1 MCCKTS
7 KVAENNGCDAAFFT
21 IRKQNYSSIFLSPV
35 LFAFNFLHK
44 QNRKWSKTYDMETSV
59 FVFLD
64 QSLLFSTADY

>member
-1 MCCKTS
+1 MLPFLPFENKTIPQ
-7 KVAENNGCDAAFFT
+7 FF
-21 IRKQNYSSIFLSPV
+21 YMSPV

>member
-7 KVAENNGCDAAFFT
+7 KVAENNGCDAAFTST
-21 IRKQNYSSIFLSPV
+21 IRNYCSIFLSPV

-59 FVFLD
+59 FVVLD